1 MKRLLLFLVITALG
15 FNCYSQIEFEKGY
28 FIDNSDQR
36 VECLIKNLD
45 WKSNP
50 TEFEYRLSENSEIKK
65 TNISR
70 VKEFGIG
77 NVSKFIKDTVQ
88 IDRSGKDLS
97 HMSREKSPLFREE
110 VLFLKILVEGNAN
123 LYQFVDEGLLRFF
136 FKMKDGKVTQLV
148 YKPYMVSQFQK
159 AENTQFRQQLYR
171 EMNGLQN
178 AESIIENIDYET
190 SELVRLFVRYNE
202 LGNSGYSNFE
212 AKENER
218 RDAFN
223 LNIRPGIKTASLSI
237 QNTIAPSRDAD
248 FGTRAGISFGIE
260 GEFVLP
266 FNKNKWA
273 VILEPTFQYF
283 KSELT
288 TDVYVDYKSVEL
300 PIGLRYYMFLNK
312 NSKIFL
318 NGSMVLD
325 FPFNA
330 VLKPENGA
338 EFEINSKPNMAFG
351 LGYKFSEKYSLELRY
366 HTTREILNGYASW
379 LSEYNTLSLIFG
391 YSIF

>member
-1 MKRLLLFLVITALG
+1 MKRFLLFLAITVPV

-36 VECLIKNLD
+36 IECYIKNLD

-50 TEFEYRLSENSEIKK
+50 TEFEYKLSESSEIKN

-77 NVSKFIKDTVQ
+77 NVSKFIKDTVN

-97 HMSREKSPLFREE
+97 QISKEKSPVFKEE
-110 VLFLKILVEGNAN
+110 VLFLKVLVEGNAN

-136 FKMKDGKVTQLV
+136 FKMKDAEITQLV
-148 YKPYMVSQFQK
+148 YKPYMVNQFQK

-171 EMNGLQN
+171 ELNGLIN
-178 AESIIENIDYET
+178 SESVFENIDYET
-190 SELVRLFVRYNE
+190 NELVRLFVRYNE
-202 LGNSGYSNFE
+202 ASDSGFSNFE
-212 AKENER
+212 EKENEKR
-218 RDAFN
+218 EPFN
-223 LNIRPGIKTASLSI
+223 LNLRPGIKSTSLSI
-237 QNTIAPSRDAD
+237 QNMISSSRNAD
-248 FGTRAGISFGIE
+248 FGTKAGFRFGIE
-260 GEFVLP
+260 GEFILP

-273 VILEPTFQYF
+273 VILEPTYQYF

-288 TDVYVDYKSVEL
+288 TDVFVDYKSVEL
-300 PIGLRYYMFLNK
+300 PIGLRYYLFLNK
-312 NSKIFL
+312 NSRIFV

-325 FPFNA
+325 FPINS
-330 VLKPENGA
+330 VLKPENGN

-351 LGYKFSEKYSLELRY
+351 LGYKFRERYSLELRY
-366 HTTREILNGYASW
+366 HSSREILNGYTSW
-379 LSEYNTLSLIFG
+379 LSDYNTLSVIFG

>member
-1 MKRLLLFLVITALG
+1 MKRLLLFLAITALG

-28 FIDNSDQR
+28 FIDNNDQR

-50 TEFEYRLSENSEIKK
+50 TVFEYRLSENSEIKN

-70 VKEFGIG
+70 IIEFGIG

-97 HMSREKSPLFREE
+97 QISKEKSPVFREE
-110 VLFLKILVEGNAN
+110 VLFLKVLVEGNAN
-123 LYQFVDEGLLRFF
+123 LYQYVDEGLLRFF
-136 FKMKDGKVTQLV
+136 FKMKDTEITQLV
-148 YKPYMVSQFQK
+148 YKPYMVNPFQK

-202 LGNSGYSNFE
+202 WGNSGYSNFE
-212 AKENER
+212 EKENEK
-218 RDAFN
+218 RDPFN
-223 LNIRPGIKTASLSI
+223 MSIRPGIKTTSLSI
-237 QNTIAPSRDAD
+237 QNLIAPTRDAD
-248 FGTRAGISFGIE
+248 FGTKAGISFGIE
-260 GEFVLP
+260 GEFILP

-273 VILEPTFQYF
+273 VILEPTYQYF

-288 TDVYVDYKSVEL
+288 TEVYVDYKSVEL
-300 PIGLRYYMFLNK
+300 PVGLRYYLFLNN
-312 NSKIFL
+312 NSKIFI

-325 FPFNA
+325 FPINS
-330 VLKPENGA
+330 VIKPENGD
-338 EFEINSKPNMAFG
+338 FEIKSKINMAFG
-351 LGYKFSEKYSLELRY
+351 LGYKFRERYSLELRY
-366 HTTREILNGYASW
+366 HTPREVLNGYASW
-379 LSEYNTLSLIFG
+379 WSDYNSLSVIFG

>member
-28 FIDNSDQR
+28 FIDNSDQK

-50 TEFEYRLSENSEIKK
+50 TEFEYRLSEDSEIKS
-65 TNISR
+65 TNISM
-70 VKEFGIG
+70 VKEFGVD

-97 HMSREKSPLFREE
+97 QMSKEKNPVFREE
-110 VLFLKILVEGNAN
+110 VLFLKVLVEGNAN
-123 LYQFVDEGLLRFF
+123 LYQYVDEGLLRFF
-136 FKMKDGKVTQLV
+136 FKIKDADITQLV
-148 YKPYMVSQFQK
+148 YKPYMVNSYQK
-159 AENTQFRQQLYR
+159 AENIQFRQQLYN
-171 EMNGLQN
+171 EMSGLEN
-178 AESIIENIDYET
+178 SGSIFENIDYET
-190 SELVRLFVRYNE
+190 NELVRVFVRYNE
-202 LGNSGYSNFE
+202 WANSSYSNFE
-212 AKENER
+212 EKENEK

-223 LNIRPGIKTASLSI
+223 LNLRPGIKTASLSI
-237 QNTIAPSRDAD
+237 QNLIAPSRDAD
-248 FGTRAGISFGIE
+248 FGTKAGFSFGIE

-273 VILEPTFQYF
+273 VIFEPTYQYF

-288 TDVYVDYKSVEL
+288 TDVFVDYKSVEL
-300 PIGLRYYMFLNK
+300 PIGLRYYLFLNK
-312 NSKIFL
+312 NSKIFV
-318 NGSMVLD
+318 NGSMALD
-325 FPFNA
+325 FPVNS
-330 VLKPENGA
+330 VLKPENGD

-351 LGYKFSEKYSLELRY
+351 LGYKFGERYSLELRY
-366 HTTREILNGYASW
+366 HSPREILNGYTSW
-379 LSEYNTLSLIFG
+379 KSEYNTLSVIFG